1 MTLRKA
7 NVRYLLLFIIIA
19 LFVDQVSKILVTNV
33 LVPFAQPTKVIGD
46 ILRLKLTFN
55 PYGVFGISFGSSVL
69 YYIVSFVGIVVLIYV
84 ALSVSNRTNLIILGL
99 IIGGALG
106 NIIDRIRLNYVIDF
120 IDMGV
125 GNFRW
130 FTYNFADAFIT
141 VGAVYLLIKESF
153 GKKDGV
159 NSDSK

>member
-1 MTLRKA
+1 M
-7 NVRYLLLFIIIA
+7 
-19 LFVDQVSKILVTNV
+19 DQVSKILVANA

-69 YYIVSFVGIVVLIYV
+69 YYIISFVGIIVLIYV
-84 ALSVSNRTNLIILGL
+84 GLSVVDKTNLIVLGF
-99 IIGGALG
+99 IIGGAFG

-159 NSDSK
+159 NPDLK